1 MGNIFWEGR
10 AMYIQKQKQ
19 KKKRKEKE
27 NGSSFKKRLAGISR
41 GKSACVQIQYSNQMY
56 AFDVR

>member
-10 AMYIQKQKQ
+10 AMYIQKKERKW
-19 KKKRKEKE
+19 KKLQ
-27 NGSSFKKRLAGISR
+27 KRLAGISR